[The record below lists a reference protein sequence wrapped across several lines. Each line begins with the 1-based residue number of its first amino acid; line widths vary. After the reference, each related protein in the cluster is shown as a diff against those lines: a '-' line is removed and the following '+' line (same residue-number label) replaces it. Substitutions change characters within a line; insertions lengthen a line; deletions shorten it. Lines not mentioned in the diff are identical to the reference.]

1 MTAHPLDPL
10 SADEVAGAVR
20 IARAGAGLGDS
31 ARYVYVSL
39 AEPAK
44 ATVAA
49 HAPGDPVERRAH
61 VVVRELSERR
71 TYEAVVSLTAGELV
85 SWEQR
90 PGMLTPHTADDIDSV
105 NGRVKEHPDFKEA
118 MARRGLTDLEH
129 VLVEP
134 WPVAATVPEDLRGRR
149 LSRPLTFVARGPRD
163 NPYARPVEGLVA
175 WFDLDTRE
183 VLRVEDHGAVP
194 ITSAAGNYSV
204 DRMAEPEN
212 VPRFAQPRR
221 DLRPLEI
228 TQPDGPG
235 FSVSGHEV
243 RWQKWSFRVGF
254 APREGLLLH
263 TVGYEDG
270 GRVRPVLYR
279 ASLSELFVP
288 YGDPAVTHSQK
299 AVFDSG
305 ENGLGVNA
313 NSLELGC
320 DCLGE
325 IHYFDAVVNDDAGNP
340 RVLRNAICLHEED
353 EGILWKH
360 YDERS
365 GETEVRRSRRLAVSS
380 FMTLGNYD
388 YGLFWYFHQDGTIQ
402 CEVKLTG
409 IMSMGGIAEGQ
420 RPRFGTLCAPG
431 LYAPHH
437 QHFFN
442 VRLDMSV
449 DGDRNTVHEVESRAL
464 PPGDGNPLGNAWD
477 TGTTPLRRESEA
489 QRMVDPLSARYWKIV
504 NPGVLNARGEPV
516 AYKLVPGENVRHFFD
531 PGAPALARAG
541 FIDKHLWVTRFDPGE
556 RYASGDYPYQHP
568 GGAGLPAY
576 TAQDRSIEDT
586 DVVVW
591 YTFGSHHVPRPEDW
605 PITPVIRL
613 GFHLK
618 PLGFFNGN
626 PALDVPPPEACHT

>member
-1 MTAHPLDPL
+1 
-10 SADEVAGAVR
+10 
-20 IARAGAGLGDS
+20 
-31 ARYVYVSL
+31 
-39 AEPAK
+39 
-44 ATVAA
+44 
-49 HAPGDPVERRAH
+49 
-61 VVVRELSERR
+61 
-71 TYEAVVSLTAGELV
+71 
-85 SWEQR
+85 
-90 PGMLTPHTADDIDSV
+90 MLTPHTADDIDSV
-105 NGRVKEHPDFKEA
+105 NGRVKEHPDFREA

-149 LSRPLTFVARGPRD
+149 LSRPLTFVATGPRD

-204 DRMAEPEN
+204 DGMAEPDN

-340 RVLRNAICLHEED
+340 RVLRNAVCLHEED

-388 YGLFWYFHQDGTIQ
+388 YGLFWYFHQDGTIE

-464 PPGDGNPLGNAWD
+464 PPGGGNPLGNAWD

-541 FIDKHLWVTRFDPGE
+541 FIDRHLWVTRFDPGE

-576 TAQDRSIEDT
+576 AAQDRSIEDT

-618 PLGFFNGN
+618 PLGFFDGN
-626 PALDVPPPEACHT
+626 PALDVPPPQACHP

>member
-1 MTAHPLDPL
+1 VTAHPLDPL
-10 SADEVAGAVR
+10 SAEEVAEAVR

-39 AEPAK
+39 AEPSK
-44 ATVAA
+44 AVVAA
-49 HAPGDPVERRAH
+49 HAPGDPFERRAH

-71 TYEAVVSLTAGELV
+71 TYEAVVSLTTGELV
-85 SWEQR
+85 SWEER
-90 PGMLTPHTADDIDSV
+90 PGMLTPHTGDDIASV

-149 LSRPLTFVARGPRD
+149 LSRPLTFVATGPRD

-194 ITSAAGNYSV
+194 ITPAAGNYSV
-204 DRMAEPEN
+204 DGMAEPDN
-212 VPRFAQPRR
+212 VPRFAHPRR

-228 TQPDGPG
+228 TQPEGPG
-235 FSVSGHEV
+235 FQVDGYEV

-254 APREGLLLH
+254 APREGLILH
-263 TVGYEDG
+263 SVGYQDG
-270 GRVRPVLYR
+270 GTVRPILYR

-288 YGDPAVTHSQK
+288 YGDPAATHSQK

-325 IHYFDAVVNDDAGNP
+325 IRYFDAVVNDDAGNP

-360 YDERS
+360 YDDRS
-365 GETEVRRSRRLAVSS
+365 GETEVRRSRRLAVST

-409 IMSMGGIAEGQ
+409 IMSMGGIADGE
-420 RPRFGTLCAPG
+420 RPRFGALCAPG
-431 LYAPHH
+431 VYAPNH
-437 QHFFN
+437 QHWFN
-442 VRLDMSV
+442 VRLDMCV
-449 DGDRNTVHEVESRAL
+449 DGDRNTVNEVESRAL
-464 PPGDGNPLGNAWD
+464 PPDGDNPLGNAWES
-477 TGTTPLRRESEA
+477 TTTPLRRESEA
-489 QRMVDPLSARYWKIV
+489 RRLVDPLSGRCWTIA
-504 NPGVLNARGEPV
+504 NPGSLNARGEPV

-531 PGAPALARAG
+531 AGAPALARAG
-541 FIDKHLWVTRFDPGE
+541 FIDRHLWVTRFDPGE

-576 TAQDRSIEDT
+576 AAQDRSIEDT

-613 GFHLK
+613 GFQLK
-618 PLGFFNGN
+618 PLGFFDGN